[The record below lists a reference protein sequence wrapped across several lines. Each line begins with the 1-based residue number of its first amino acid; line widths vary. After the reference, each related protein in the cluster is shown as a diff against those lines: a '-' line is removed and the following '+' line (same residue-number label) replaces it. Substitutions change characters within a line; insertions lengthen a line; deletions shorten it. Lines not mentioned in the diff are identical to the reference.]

1 MGAERTGIDE
11 LMKVSIS
18 SVGSSKSSQMRL
30 QVRNLQQR
38 QNGGLQLSPNGGGL
52 RTGNHQAMLLVED
65 GIALEMGGGSQLQ
78 IIRKPA

>member
-1 MGAERTGIDE
+1 
-11 LMKVSIS
+11 
-18 SVGSSKSSQMRL
+18 MRL
-30 QVRNLQQR
+30 QVRNLHQR
-38 QNGGLQLSPNGGGL
+38 QNGGLQLSPSGGL

>member
-1 MGAERTGIDE
+1 MGAERTVIDE
-11 LMKVSIS
+11 FMKVSIS

-30 QVRNLQQR
+30 QVRNLHQR
-38 QNGGLQLSPNGGGL
+38 QNGGLQLSPSGGL

>member
-1 MGAERTGIDE
+1 MGAERTGIDN
-11 LMKVSIS
+11 LMKVSTS
-18 SVGSSKSSQMRL
+18 SVGSSQLRL

-52 RTGNHQAMLLVED
+52 RTGNHQAILLVED

-78 IIRKPA
+78 IIKKPT

>member
-1 MGAERTGIDE
+1 MGAERTGIDN
-11 LMKVSIS
+11 LMKASTS
-18 SVGSSKSSQMRL
+18 SVGSSQLRL

-52 RTGNHQAMLLVED
+52 RTGNHQAILLVED

-78 IIRKPA
+78 IIKKPS